1 VLVLLLVAVFFIPGL
16 SGSDSDS
23 KKLSYSAF
31 IKAVESGQVDKVE
44 YNKSNGDITGE
55 YTKPVNGAETFTADG
70 PSDNLADN
78 TLELLEDQDVT
89 LEYTSDRPNVF
100 LDSILPLMLPV
111 LILVGLFVWMMR
123 RGASQATG
131 LMSIGR
137 SRAKVYA
144 TEKPKTTFDDVAGYS
159 AVKAEIA
166 EVVDFLKH
174 PAKFKEIGA
183 RIPKGVLLVGPP
195 GTGKTLI
202 ARAVAGE
209 AGVPFVSVT
218 GSDFMEMFV
227 GVGAARVRDLFQ
239 TARKQ
244 APAIIFV
251 DEIDS
256 IGRKRGAGLG
266 GGHDEREQTLNQML
280 AEMDGFEATE
290 GIVMMAATN
299 RPDVL
304 DPALLRPGRFDR
316 QIVVP
321 FPTQEERVAI
331 LKVHLR
337 NKKVSDDVDID
348 IIARGTPGMS
358 GADLANL
365 VNEAALFAVR
375 RGAKLVH
382 AEDFETARDRVLMGL
397 KRESMALTDE
407 EKEVVAYHEGG
418 HAVLAYVLDNADPL
432 HKVTILPIGMA
443 LGVTQQLPIEERHI
457 YKQEYVTDSIVVA
470 LGGRVAEEVVFGHL
484 STGAQNDLVRITE
497 LARKMAREWGMSE
510 RIGPMA
516 WGGQGPVFLGEDL
529 VHTRDYS
536 DETARV
542 IDEEVER
549 ILRDE
554 EARARKLVEEH
565 RAGLDA
571 VARALL
577 EHETIDGA
585 EVGRLVDD
593 AMGRKAGGF
602 RKIRHADGTIT
613 EVRPGAE
620 TADLGPDRAEPEPG
634 EPEPGK
640 PEPGEPEP
648 GSILEGAQSRFGGAP
663 G

>member
-1 VLVLLLVAVFFIPGL
+1 
-16 SGSDSDS
+16 
-23 KKLSYSAF
+23 
-31 IKAVESGQVDKVE
+31 
-44 YNKSNGDITGE
+44 
-55 YTKPVNGAETFTADG
+55 
-70 PSDNLADN
+70 
-78 TLELLEDQDVT
+78 
-89 LEYTSDRPNVF
+89 
-100 LDSILPLMLPV
+100 
-111 LILVGLFVWMMR
+111 
-123 RGASQATG
+123 
-131 LMSIGR
+131 
-137 SRAKVYA
+137 
-144 TEKPKTTFDDVAGYS
+144 
-159 AVKAEIA
+159 
-166 EVVDFLKH
+166 
-174 PAKFKEIGA
+174 
-183 RIPKGVLLVGPP
+183 
-195 GTGKTLI
+195 
-202 ARAVAGE
+202 
-209 AGVPFVSVT
+209 
-218 GSDFMEMFV
+218 
-227 GVGAARVRDLFQ
+227 
-239 TARKQ
+239 
-244 APAIIFV
+244 
-251 DEIDS
+251 
-256 IGRKRGAGLG
+256 
-266 GGHDEREQTLNQML
+266 
-280 AEMDGFEATE
+280 
-290 GIVMMAATN
+290 
-299 RPDVL
+299 
-304 DPALLRPGRFDR
+304 
-316 QIVVP
+316 
-321 FPTQEERVAI
+321 
-331 LKVHLR
+331 
-337 NKKVSDDVDID
+337 
-348 IIARGTPGMS
+348 
-358 GADLANL
+358 
-365 VNEAALFAVR
+365 
-375 RGAKLVH
+375 
-382 AEDFETARDRVLMGL
+382 MGL
-397 KRESMALTDE
+397 KRESMALSEE

-593 AMGRKAGGF
+593 AMGRTAGGY

-613 EVRPGAE
+613 EVRPGENGGSELPDA
-620 TADLGPDRAEPEPG
+620 APDRG
-634 EPEPGK
+634 EPDSSEQDPA
-640 PEPGEPEP
+640 
-648 GSILEGAQSRFGGAP
+648 SILEGAQSRFGGAA